1 MTDAERLTQQV
12 RLLAAGLGIDGAVD
26 PEDVVPADV
35 LQLASEGHAMKAIRQ
50 LRKARRL
57 GLLEAKRIVD
67 AIPAGGG
74 VDGG

>member
-1 MTDAERLTQQV
+1 MTSEQRLTQQV
-12 RLLAAGLGIDGAVD
+12 RLLAAGLGIDARTD

-35 LQLASEGHAMKAIRQ
+35 LQLASDGHTLKAIRQ

-67 AIPAGGG
+67 AIPARGH